1 MSSKR
6 IDLLNK
12 MLEAETLYKM
22 AQEVGSGEGEVD
34 QSTADRLANEIFDKL
49 FDDEFKRLM
58 GES

>member
-1 MSSKR
+1 MTNKK
-6 IDLLNK
+6 IELLNK

-34 QSTADRLANEIFDKL
+34 QATADRLANEIFDKL